1 MLCTDINACMWMLL
15 QCEPDYFSSLLRG
28 QVIDCDVIDLHELV
42 AGDEPTICRTTCTH
56 KTSLCCHISG
66 RPMGLHSHGH
76 RGWWQTVARIL
87 LIYFHLTMMQ
97 NFHPFN
103 PSETRIQSPSI
114 HTPPCLYSHLC
125 NLRRHQ
131 CLAAVIP
138 FFFFFCL
145 LFSVFCH
152 FTASNKTSSY
162 CC

>member
-1 MLCTDINACMWMLL
+1 MHACECCC

-42 AGDEPTICRTTCTH
+42 ARDEPTICRTTCTH

-87 LIYFHLTMMQ
+87 PIYF
-97 NFHPFN
+97 
-103 PSETRIQSPSI
+103 PSHTDAEFSSIQSQRDQNP
-114 HTPPCLYSHLC
+114 
-125 NLRRHQ
+125 
-131 CLAAVIP
+131 IP
-138 FFFFFCL
+138 FDPYASLSLFTPLQPGSTTMFSSRVTVLFCL

-152 FTASNKTSSY
+152 FTASNKASSY